1 MMNLLKQTLDLLG
14 IERISEIIV
23 LAAAL
28 ASTLFGV
35 VKYFD
40 LQHQLRRWILGKRLK
55 GKSIIT
61 TSSFADPVLHS
72 TAKNIERQQQFKELT
87 GIYLHPDRIDALT
100 VLWNKSN
107 GAFDWPHIKTAMSYI
122 KLTEQGYRVSI
133 SKWDRL
139 QDFFLHIVFAV
150 PALLFLTLFSL
161 MIASVMLEKD
171 ANLLPKVF
179 AIILCL
185 VGFFGTVAF
194 MQYQRRAYLCARR
207 IMRNLG

>member
-28 ASTLFGV
+28 ASALFGV
-35 VKYFD
+35 VKYLD
-40 LQHQLRRWILGKRLK
+40 LHHQLRRWILGKRLK
-55 GKSIIT
+55 AKSIIT
-61 TSSFADPVLHS
+61 TTSFADPVLHS
-72 TAKNIERQQQFKELT
+72 TAKNLERQQQFKELT

-107 GAFDWPHIKTAMSYI
+107 GAFDWPHIKAAMSHI
-122 KLTEQGYRVSI
+122 KFTQQRYEVSI

-150 PALLFLTLFSL
+150 PALLFLTLFGL
-161 MIASVMLEKD
+161 MITSVMLEKD
-171 ANLLPKVF
+171 ANLLPKAF
-179 AIILCL
+179 AIIVCL
-185 VGFFGTVAF
+185 IGFFGTVAF